1 MPSFKL
7 MDDFFFF
14 KKNWI
19 WGSAYFTLKKSEKDD
34 VSL

>member
-7 MDDFFFF
+7 MDDFFK